1 MPATVSAGP
10 ATCGDTMDLSSECI
24 GHIHIHIIIYICIYI
39 IDQKRIETCFSTV
52 EFTVL
57 SFELLHI
64 YSCVV
69 CIYIYILGY
78 LWWCHDQSIVHMSI
92 IYIYISN
99 RSQEMRKLMIRM
111 GSTQKLST
119 DNGISIWGYRKIG
132 FGKLSMEQSLIC
144 FYI

>member
-10 ATCGDTMDLSSECI
+10 ATCGDTMDLSCECI

-39 IDQKRIETCFSTV
+39 YIVDQKRIETCFSTV

-69 CIYIYILGY
+69 CIYIYIHT
-78 LWWCHDQSIVHMSI
+78 WIFMMVP
-92 IYIYISN
+92 
-99 RSQEMRKLMIRM
+99 
-111 GSTQKLST
+111 
-119 DNGISIWGYRKIG
+119 
-132 FGKLSMEQSLIC
+132 
-144 FYI
+144 